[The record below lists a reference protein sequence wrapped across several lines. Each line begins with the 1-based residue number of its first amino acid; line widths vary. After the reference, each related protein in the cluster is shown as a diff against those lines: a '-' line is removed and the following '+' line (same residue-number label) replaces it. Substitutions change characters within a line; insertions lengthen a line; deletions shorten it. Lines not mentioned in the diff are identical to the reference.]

1 MVKILNLWA
10 ETQLFSGYL
19 EDLGIVLGGPSS
31 NLWWYC
37 HRVIPCYTQ
46 NLNCTRVLMVP
57 DVDGTQNGALSPFTK
72 SIFMVEFQISWY
84 PGINVQKD
92 VETP

>member
-1 MVKILNLWA
+1 
-10 ETQLFSGYL
+10 
-19 EDLGIVLGGPSS
+19 
-31 NLWWYC
+31 
-37 HRVIPCYTQ
+37 
-46 NLNCTRVLMVP
+46 MVP

-92 VETP
+92 VENP